1 MKATTK
7 TAGSDDVDA
16 FLASTSGPSSDD
28 IDAFLAAGAEAG
40 PAESATPGV
49 SFTPEALAAMT
60 PEERARVAAA
70 EASRERISTLS
81 KVLATAQ
88 SGAQGLI
95 PQIVGAGA
103 AFNAPAG
110 HGTEAYRAA
119 RDEARQT
126 VEPAVEDAGVG
137 YALLGALPSAVV
149 GGPATALG
157 RIGLAGALGTVNAAA
172 SSGADATKLSEG
184 DNAVELL
191 KDTGIGLGTGL
202 LAGGIGELAGAGLR
216 KAGSLL
222 SDDAA
227 KAITKQ
233 TAKDVGAVEGEV
245 ASLRGKLGSETQQ
258 GSRLLENI
266 QRAVGGVD
274 EGATGAVGSTL
285 KSEALSALRS
295 PESQRLAEKVL
306 SNNLADL
313 PGKTGSIQALEAQLA
328 AKSAGAAKEAA
339 KRTADYFAAP
349 LFASEVAPRLR
360 TLAPR
365 FGMAALGML
374 AGEAYDLGT
383 GEHHGKGLAAG
394 FAGGVLG
401 APGVRQMLKNVAA
414 SPRVR
419 VAMAQKLAP
428 LMSAAAG
435 ALSAGMVPTINTL
448 APYMLHEDALGDHD
462 LAAEKLVAKGG
473 MGALLGNHPPDTAH
487 LAGANAPGSELDKA
501 IQQTAGVVTLAD
513 ALHEHDIELDRHI
526 EKVLKGE
533 RAPHSTATVVHAK
546 QDFGAQR
553 MRQDAEAAHDKRVR
567 ETAQLAADP
576 NALINRVATN
586 LGGMSD
592 VAPNVTG
599 AMTRVGQ
606 RMTEYLAKMGAAPP
620 SPGPLAPKHTPS
632 ASERHD
638 YAVALEV
645 IQDPMSTLRHAQ
657 AGTLTPQRMDAL
669 KAVYPTLA
677 RQVADVALA
686 RMTESPKAVPYR
698 ARLMLGLM
706 TGVDPDGTL
715 ATTARNQAVIHGAS
729 SKPSNAGAPSSP
741 PKGADKLTLAQRTAP
756 TEQARKADANAP
768 GQRH

>member
-1 MKATTK
+1 M
-7 TAGSDDVDA
+7 TAASSADIDAFLSTPAGPSSDDVDA
-16 FLASTSGPSSDD
+16 FLASGEAQQSD
-28 IDAFLAAGAEAG
+28 E
-40 PAESATPGV
+40 PATPGV
-49 SFTPEALAAMT
+49 HFTAEALAAMT
-60 PEERARVAAA
+60 PQERAGVEAAA
-70 EASRERISTLS
+70 KSQEKVDLLS

-88 SGAQGLI
+88 SGAQGLV
-95 PQIVGAGA
+95 PQAMGLATA
-103 AFNAPAG
+103 L
-110 HGTEAYRAA
+110 GTKEGGFGDRYRKA
-119 RDEARQT
+119 RDEAKGTTNQ
-126 VEPAVEDAGVG
+126 AVDDAGVG

-149 GGPATALG
+149 GAPATVLG
-157 RIGLAGALGTVNAAA
+157 RLGVAGGLGAVNAIA
-172 SSGADATKLSEG
+172 SSNADATKLDKG

-227 KAITKQ
+227 KAIAKQ

-285 KSEALSALRS
+285 KSEALGALRS

-401 APGVRQMLKNVAA
+401 APGVRQMLQNVAA

-428 LMSAAAG
+428 LLGAAAG

-448 APYMLHEDALGDHD
+448 APYMLHEDVLGDHD

-513 ALHEHDIELDRHI
+513 ALHEHDLELDRQI
-526 EKVLKGE
+526 ERVLRGE

-729 SKPSNAGAPSSP
+729 SKPSNAGAPSGP